1 MIDSVLKHHL
11 SFPRR
16 LRRFVFA
23 AVAAATAFAGAAAPA
38 SAHVRYTYSHQVD
51 ITAVEPLTYNIDT
64 HGVLGAGIVHVRF
77 ENHGDDM
84 HQAQLFRLNDGVTFD
99 QWQMDLH
106 GSDPNK
112 ALFVDAAPAGGANP
126 VLPHGR
132 QDVWDLLQGGMYVVA
147 CFVPGPNGVPHIF
160 LGMYK
165 PFDVQGTAPQWAVND
180 DQEGGQAD
188 FEIRAHDLT
197 YTMPQYLVHG
207 TRIRFQ
213 DTDASDVHEVNFGRL
228 LPGKSVADA
237 KAWFVA
243 SSANAATAGPP
254 PFTVY
259 GGHGA
264 VLPGQGGW
272 FEVQGPPGRYIAFCL
287 VPDDVTGVPHA
298 AMGMVVG
305 VTIL

>member
-1 MIDSVLKHHL
+1 MIDSVLNHHL

-16 LRRFVFA
+16 VRRLVFA
-23 AVAAATAFAGAAAPA
+23 TVAAAMAFAGSVAPA
-38 SAHVRYTYSHQVD
+38 SAHVGYSHEVD
-51 ITAVEPLTYNIDT
+51 ITAVEPLTYTIDT
-64 HGVLGAGIVHVRF
+64 HGALAAGIDHIRF
-77 ENHGDDM
+77 ENRGDDM
-84 HQAQLFRLNDGVTFD
+84 HQAQLFRLSQGVSFA
-99 QWQMDLH
+99 QWQTDLH
-106 GSDPNK
+106 GANPNQ
-112 ALFVDAAPAGGANP
+112 ALFVDAAPVGGANP

-132 QDVWDLLQGGMYVVA
+132 QDVWDLLQGGTYVVA

-165 PFDVQGTAPQWAVND
+165 AFRVQGTAPEWAVDD

-188 FEIRAHDLT
+188 FAIQAHDLT
-197 YTMPQYLVHG
+197 YTMPPVLADG

-213 DTDASDVHEVNFGRL
+213 DTDAADVHEVNFGRL
-228 LPGKSVADA
+228 LPGKTVADA

-254 PFTVY
+254 PFTVE

-264 VLPGQGGW
+264 VLPGHGGW
-272 FEVQGPPGRYIAFCL
+272 FKIQAPPGRYIAFCL
-287 VPDDVTGVPHA
+287 VPDDQTGMPHA

-305 VTIL
+305 VTII